1 MNADSEDE
9 TYEFQEEELEALLD
23 QVEKETFA
31 TEEEALAF
39 LEEKHKQIS
48 QVRIKANKKQ
58 KLKQKAKPDN
68 IDQYEEYFG
77 NKVEVQ
83 SQYEN
88 EWVLDKESMDA
99 YFKQMEDGIG
109 KYPNGFRHYES
120 FANYK
125 LVNPDAEI

>member
-77 NKVEVQ
+77 NKVEV
-83 SQYEN
+83 
-88 EWVLDKESMDA
+88 
-99 YFKQMEDGIG
+99 
-109 KYPNGFRHYES
+109 
-120 FANYK
+120 
-125 LVNPDAEI
+125 